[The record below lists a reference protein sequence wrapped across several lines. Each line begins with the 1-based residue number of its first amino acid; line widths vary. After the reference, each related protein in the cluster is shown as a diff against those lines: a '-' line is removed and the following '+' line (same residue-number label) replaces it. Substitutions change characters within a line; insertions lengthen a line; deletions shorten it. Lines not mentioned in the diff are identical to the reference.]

1 MTMMN
6 PTNSVSSTT
15 TAMTCW
21 RILLVLTVVL
31 QAATRVSSFSSH
43 NRRRNALT
51 VRMSTPDG
59 PFWTPNADQVTDRLN
74 QVNGNSQQQPQ
85 SQAPTAPQ
93 VSPSSTEGF
102 RTQLNDFMKK
112 VEDNK
117 SYGGGTVNSSTMGKN
132 GDINKNNNNNGMST
146 PLQNQFP
153 PKSDEYDV
161 VFPGES
167 CFYFLETEKG
177 ETAFGG
183 YKPLPNGEKSPAEL
197 CNLYVRV

>member
-1 MTMMN
+1 
-6 PTNSVSSTT
+6 
-15 TAMTCW
+15 
-21 RILLVLTVVL
+21 
-31 QAATRVSSFSSH
+31 
-43 NRRRNALT
+43 
-51 VRMSTPDG
+51 
-59 PFWTPNADQVTDRLN
+59 
-74 QVNGNSQQQPQ
+74 
-85 SQAPTAPQ
+85 
-93 VSPSSTEGF
+93 
-102 RTQLNDFMKK
+102 MKK

-197 CNLYVRV
+197 CNLYVRVWSNQSGEQKWSIPTRVCATTTIHHSLDLCCLLVFCSAHNFSFFATASAM

>member
-1 MTMMN
+1 M
-6 PTNSVSSTT
+6 
-15 TAMTCW
+15 
-21 RILLVLTVVL
+21 VLTVVL

-132 GDINKNNNNNGMST
+132 GDNKNNNNNNGMST